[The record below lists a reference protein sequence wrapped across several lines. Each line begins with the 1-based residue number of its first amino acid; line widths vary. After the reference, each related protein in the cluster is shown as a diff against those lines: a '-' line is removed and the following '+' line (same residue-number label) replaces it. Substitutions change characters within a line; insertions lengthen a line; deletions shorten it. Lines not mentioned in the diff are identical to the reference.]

1 MISLGRLSRAA
12 LFLTIAG
19 AVSCSV
25 KEDRSVCPCYVT
37 LDFAP
42 AVEAGLGDASLLV
55 GNRSGMAVED
65 VDISSLVDG
74 TLEVAV
80 PRGRTGFSAV
90 FGEEGYD
97 LHGDTLHFD
106 GTQTPG
112 RLFVWSE
119 YAPCDDDAYSCRA
132 VSELVELVLELA
144 SEIGALEIMD

>member
-1 MISLGRLSRAA
+1 MISLGRQSRAA

-55 GNRSGMAVED
+55 GNRSGMVVED

-97 LHGDTLHFD
+97 LHGDTLHYLSERYKTID
-106 GTQTPG
+106 TGRNMRRAMTTPI
-112 RLFVWSE
+112 
-119 YAPCDDDAYSCRA
+119 PA
-132 VSELVELVLELA
+132 VCSRISSSVT
-144 SEIGALEIMD
+144 